1 MKKIKKILTAIATT
15 TISAVSL
22 CSMFSVSAETTQL
35 NTFRIYHNV
44 AANSN
49 ISFFDFTINYSSI
62 ITANPSKK
70 TALLNDGYFSSFN
83 NGKVVSRYN
92 GNPIKSSG
100 TIATTDFYAPM
111 STTKIFNEI
120 SYSAT
125 ISDDKGNNKD
135 PNSITMNAVL
145 LGDVNQ
151 DNIVNNDDAVALNMY
166 LIDSKANPLSENG
179 VLAADVTGDGI
190 LNTIDSAV
198 ILNYTSGLIDKFA

>member
-1 MKKIKKILTAIATT
+1 MRKIKKILTAIATT

-49 ISFFDFTINYSSI
+49 ISFFDFTIYYSSI

-70 TALLNDGYFSSFN
+70 TALLNNGYFSSFN

-100 TIATTDFYAPM
+100 TIATTEFYAPI
-111 STTKIFNEI
+111 STKKIFDEI

-125 ISDDKGNNKD
+125 ISDNNGNNKD

-151 DNIVNNDDAVALNMY
+151 DGIVNNNDVADLNMY
-166 LIDSKANPLSENG
+166 LLDPDNYPLTGNKL
-179 VLAADVTGDGI
+179 LAADVMGDGI
-190 LNTIDSAV
+190 IDASDSLL
-198 ILNYTSGLIDKFA
+198 IMNYVNGSIDRF